1 MGLDRCG
8 AEERRPNK
16 QLGEFGK
23 EEEVSD
29 IEDVDDD
36 DDEGDTDDEV
46 VEIPDDPVMEARLAA
61 LRSENALLEAR
72 AKQEEEIR
80 AVVIGTAGEWK
91 RNVEALQASL
101 TRAKALIKEREGTAK
116 GGGDGDGGCKPP
128 GPNGRGSGEDDE
140 DKSKGHSQ
148 VAGRDAC

>member
-16 QLGEFGK
+16 QLGESSK

-29 IEDVDDD
+29 VGDVDDD

-61 LRSENALLEAR
+61 LKAEHALLEAR
-72 AKQEEEIR
+72 AEQEEENR
-80 AVVIGTAGEWK
+80 AVVFGEAGEWK
-91 RNVEALQASL
+91 RYVEALQASL
-101 TRAKALIKEREGTAK
+101 TCAKALIKEREGTTIE
-116 GGGDGDGGCKPP
+116 DGRDGGCKPP
-128 GPNGRGSGEDDE
+128 GPNRHEEDEGDD
-140 DKSKGHSQ
+140 DKKQ
-148 VAGRDAC
+148 KP

>member
-46 VEIPDDPVMEARLAA
+46 IEIPDDPVMEARLAA
-61 LRSENALLEAR
+61 LRAENALLEAR
-72 AKQEEEIR
+72 AEQEEEIR

-116 GGGDGDGGCKPP
+116 GDGGGDGGCKPP
-128 GPNGRGSGEDDE
+128 GPSRREGGEDDE
-140 DKSKGHSQ
+140 DKSKDRSQ
-148 VAGRDAC
+148 VESQN

>member
-46 VEIPDDPVMEARLAA
+46 IEIPDDPVMEARLAA
-61 LRSENALLEAR
+61 LKAENALLEAR
-72 AKQEEEIR
+72 AEQEEEIR
-80 AVVIGTAGEWK
+80 AVVIGAAGDWK
-91 RNVEALQASL
+91 RYAEALQASL
-101 TRAKALIKEREGTAK
+101 TCAKALIKEREGTAK
-116 GGGDGDGGCKPP
+116 GDGGDGGCKPP
-128 GPNGRGSGEDDE
+128 GPNGREGGEDDE
-140 DKSKGHSQ
+140 DKKQ
-148 VAGRDAC
+148 RP